1 MELTT
6 EKAERVVIHLAGLTP
21 HTIVEYSN
29 IDRRK
34 TSTNAV
40 GENSSSSNR
49 AEGREA
55 AIVETG

>member
-21 HTIVEYSN
+21 HTIVEYS
-29 IDRRK
+29 DRRK
-34 TSTNAV
+34 MSTNAV

-55 AIVETG
+55 AIVENW